1 MTEFWQQEA
10 VQISRFGGG
19 GQLGE
24 FFYVSHRFYCTTV
37 FLQGVTTV
45 WEGEV
50 ECPQL
55 VCKIQYLEIFTN
67 GHSFFN

>member
-1 MTEFWQQEA
+1 M
-10 VQISRFGGG
+10 
-19 GQLGE
+19 
-24 FFYVSHRFYCTTV
+24 SHRFYCTTV
-37 FLQGVTTV
+37 FLQRPTV

-67 GHSFFN
+67 GHSFFQLGYIIVIPCMQRLHQFYQLKPKGES